1 MWVKTFIFYFNTLLI
16 GIWKL
21 LEYIIL
27 FNKYIIIWVKSSLL
41 TAYYLYIDKSTISM
55 FIFFFL
61 LRFKQTE
68 FNQIRQTLWIE
79 QSYGVIP
86 IALLSRQA
94 GLH

>member
-16 GIWKL
+16 LIWKL

-55 FIFFFL
+55 FIFFL